1 MAVIFASSDSSCG
14 LDFQPVVIKKKLI
27 NSRARVFATYTKETV
42 LSIRWRSYDRLAMI
56 IRLLIF
62 KSCSGVKMV
71 SRRACPPM
79 QFLSHSEVR
88 AQVLNHSASSA
99 KWLA

>member
-1 MAVIFASSDSSCG
+1 MAVIFASSDSSRG
-14 LDFQPVVIKKKLI
+14 LDFLPIVIKKKLI
-27 NSRARVFATYTKETV
+27 NSWARVFATYTKETV

-62 KSCSGVKMV
+62 KSCSRVKVV
-71 SRRACPPM
+71 SRRTCSPM
-79 QFLSHSEVR
+79 QFLSHSEVC
-88 AQVLNHSASSA
+88 AQILNHSASSA